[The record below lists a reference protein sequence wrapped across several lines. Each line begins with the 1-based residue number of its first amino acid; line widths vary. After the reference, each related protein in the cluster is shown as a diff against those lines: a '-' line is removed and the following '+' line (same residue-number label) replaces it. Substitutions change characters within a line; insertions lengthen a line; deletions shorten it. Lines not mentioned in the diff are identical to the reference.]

1 MHTMHTRTLLLLVLV
16 ALMGPAGSRAGAGGV
31 PDGLGTSD
39 WNSIRAEY
47 ERHRHAAFPVEGGH
61 RARNFGQQWV
71 SEFDGR
77 GFLVTPDSGGWKW
90 GLQLES
96 YGWAGRARAVTDR
109 PRVTAETER
118 VTYDW
123 DQTLRE
129 WYVNG
134 GRGLEHGFT
143 VRQQPAGRGETL
155 ELNLAVRGGLEP
167 RVRDGGRAVAFV
179 DAKGRTAVIYAG
191 LKVWDADGRALDAR
205 MEVAGG
211 GLRLELKASGARY
224 PLTIDPIVQQAYLK
238 ASNTGAGDQFGRS
251 VAISGDTVVVG
262 TPEESSNA
270 TGVNGNQGDNS
281 ADFPGAAYVF
291 VRNGGAWS
299 QQAYLKASNTGVTD
313 SFGELVAISGDT
325 VVVGA
330 LFEESSATGVNG
342 NQGDNSAPTS
352 GAAYVFVRNGGV
364 WSQQAYLKASNTDE
378 NDFFGV
384 SVAISGDSV
393 VVGAPLEQSN
403 ATGVNGNQDDN
414 SAADAGAAYV
424 FVRNGGVWSQQAY
437 LKASNTDE
445 FDGFGISVAISGD
458 SVVVGAGFEES
469 SATGVNGNQDDN
481 SAADAG
487 AAYIFSV
494 EQPFTSDGLVH
505 AARFEA
511 GDVAEQEIVSLFGL
525 FLADFNADAVLPLG
539 TQLGG
544 ASVDVTDS
552 QGVTRP
558 CLMFAARVETD
569 VSSAQLNFIIA
580 GGTATGPATLTV
592 RRASGGSHSITIH
605 VVDVAPG
612 IFTANS
618 SGSGVPAA
626 NALRFVDG
634 QLTDTSLVFDVTAFP
649 FQATPIDLG
658 PANHQVFLS
667 LFATG
672 IRNGGTVQVTIDGLP
687 MTTIFGPAAS
697 SEFDGLDQLNVL
709 LERVLIGR
717 RLVQVVVTVD
727 GLVANVVEIN
737 IL

>member
-1 MHTMHTRTLLLLVLV
+1 MR
-16 ALMGPAGSRAGAGGV
+16 
-31 PDGLGTSD
+31 
-39 WNSIRAEY
+39 
-47 ERHRHAAFPVEGGH
+47 
-61 RARNFGQQWV
+61 
-71 SEFDGR
+71 
-77 GFLVTPDSGGWKW
+77 
-90 GLQLES
+90 LES
-96 YGWAGRARAVTDR
+96 YGWAGRAQAVTER

-118 VTYDW
+118 VNYDW
-123 DQTLRE
+123 DETLRE
-129 WYVNG
+129 WYVND

-143 VRQQPAGRGETL
+143 LWQPPAGRGETL

-167 RVRDGGRAVAFV
+167 RVRDGGRTVAFV
-179 DAKGRTAVIYAG
+179 DAEGRAALLYAG

-205 MEVAGG
+205 MEAVGE
-211 GLRLELKASGARY
+211 GLRLKLKAGGARY

-238 ASNTGAGDQFGRS
+238 ASNPEGNDIFGAS

-262 TPEESSNA
+262 APFESSNA

-281 ADFPGAAYVF
+281 VLWA
-291 VRNGGAWS
+291 
-299 QQAYLKASNTGVTD
+299 
-313 SFGELVAISGDT
+313 
-325 VVVGA
+325 
-330 LFEESSATGVNG
+330 
-342 NQGDNSAPTS
+342 

-364 WSQQAYLKASNTDE
+364 WSQQAYLKASNTE
-378 NDFFGV
+378 GNDYFGE
-384 SVAISGDSV
+384 SVAISGDTV
-393 VVGAPLEQSN
+393 VVGALSESSN

-414 SAADAGAAYV
+414 SAWRAGAAYVFVRNGGVWSQQAYLKASNTGAIDSFGLSVAISGDTVVVGAWREDSNATGVNGNQGDNSASDAGAAYV

-437 LKASNTDE
+437 LKASNTDAG
-445 FDGFGISVAISGD
+445 DQFGWSVAISGD
-458 SVVVGAGFEES
+458 TVVVGAPFES
-469 SATGVNGNQDDN
+469 SNATGVNGNQGDN
-481 SAADAG
+481 SETNSGAAYVFVRNGGMWSQQAYLKASNTDAGDRFGRSVAISGDTVVVGAYFESSNATGVNGNQGDNSETNAG
-487 AAYIFSV
+487 AAYVFSV
-494 EQPFTSDGLVH
+494 EQPPFTSAGLAH

-558 CLMFAARVETD
+558 CLMLAARVETD

-580 GGTATGPATLTV
+580 AGTATGPAMLTV

-605 VVDVAPG
+605 VVEVAPG

-634 QLTDTSLVFDVTAFP
+634 QLIDTSLVFDVTAFP

-672 IRNGGTVQVTIDGLP
+672 IRNGSTVEVTIDGAG

-697 SEFDGLDQLNVL
+697 SEFEGLDQLNVL

-717 RLVQVVVTVD
+717 GLVQVVVTVD

-737 IL
+737 IF